1 MQRESSVELVTPE
14 RLAWPGFVLDL
25 ARGELLTAEGQPT
38 ELRAQALRVLLAL
51 GEQAGQVV
59 SKEALLRRVW
69 GDVVVTED
77 SLVQAIGAVRR
88 VIGDAGHTRVRTVPR
103 RGYLLV
109 RPAAGETPAAPA
121 ARPSAP
127 VPRWR
132 VAPLVGMAGL
142 LLALMLVAVMGVR
155 LGVAGDAGPPSLR
168 SLAILPFESVDASAD
183 DAWFVDALTGDLTT
197 KAARWTNVAVIGA
210 GTMRGYKGKG
220 VDPRQV
226 ARELGVQYVLTGRV
240 RREGDQVRMDVSLI
254 DGVTG
259 RAAWSEQIDVPR
271 AELPRSVGDIAG
283 GLAKV
288 LMIGWGQAIGERVD
302 ALKPAE
308 AEADDIAM
316 RAVSIH
322 LRSLGPDNLDQARL
336 LFEQALAKDPQ
347 SLRALAGVSMVNSM
361 NITFGWSKDPAAS
374 HRRSQETL
382 DRLATIDNHGHLT
395 LLSRASLA
403 IADSDWKAQ
412 YATSEE
418 LIRGWPNDPT
428 SHHHRCSSLLR
439 LGGFEEAIRAC
450 DRAIKISPRDSRTPT
465 WQGLAG
471 MNEFMRGRYAAAAER
486 AQLTVAGNPK
496 LAFYSLL
503 LAAALAGEGRH
514 DEARQAI
521 EDLKARHPG
530 AGSARLIATWSQ
542 ANAHPNFVAGL
553 ERIGAST
560 RELGLP

>member
-1 MQRESSVELVTPE
+1 MQRESSIELATPE

-77 SLVQAIGAVRR
+77 SLVQAIGDVRR

-109 RPAAGETPAAPA
+109 RPSAGETPAAA
-121 ARPSAP
+121 ALPSTP
-127 VPRWR
+127 VPHWPL
-132 VAPLVGMAGL
+132 ASLVGMAGL
-142 LLALMLVAVMGVR
+142 VLTLMLVAVMGVR
-155 LGVAGDAGPPSLR
+155 LGMAGAAGPPSLR

-240 RREGDQVRMDVSLI
+240 RREGDQVRLDMALI
-254 DGVTG
+254 EGASG

-283 GLAKV
+283 GMAKV
-288 LMIGWGQAIGERVD
+288 LMIGWGDAIGGRV
-302 ALKPAE
+302 ATLKPAE
-308 AEADDIAM
+308 VEADDIAM
-316 RAVSIH
+316 RAFAIH
-322 LRSLGPDNLDQARL
+322 LKSLGPDNLEQARV

-361 NITFGWSKDPAAS
+361 NISFGWSKDTAAS
-374 HRRSQETL
+374 HRRSREAL
-382 DRLATIDNHGHLT
+382 DRLATVDSHGHLT

-412 YATSEE
+412 YATAEE

-486 AQLTVAGNPK
+486 AQLTVAGSFK
-496 LAFYSLL
+496 LPFYSLL
-503 LAAALAGEGRH
+503 LAAALAEEGRH

-530 AGSARLIATWSQ
+530 AGRARLIATWSQ

-553 ERIGAST
+553 ERIGTST
-560 RELGLP
+560 RNLGLP